1 MKKGPVYTAV
11 RDSFHQEKTRSIV
24 HHPAEPLQARQT
36 GIKKAA
42 KMKDNHVWRP
52 GERVVS
58 TIYNTPYCG
67 KPARILRYSH
77 ALSCADKDTFLVF
90 ELEEDGTEFIAPVLC
105 LESLEERPEENYK
118 PEENPV
124 LRKSFP
130 ELFDSSGNVI
140 ERKRRQ
146 FYGY

>member
-1 MKKGPVYTAV
+1 MKKGPAYTAV

-24 HHPAEPLQARQT
+24 LLLVEPLQARQT
-36 GIKKAA
+36 GRKKAE

-58 TIYNTPYCG
+58 IIYNTPYCG
-67 KPARILRYSH
+67 KPARIIKFSH

-118 PEENPV
+118 PEENLV
-124 LRKSFP
+124 LRKRCP